1 MNNEEKIIALLEQ
14 VQGEMADMKAY
25 MATKEDLTGLATK
38 EDLQLVRGDIGN
50 LYQNHEK
57 HMAIISEGLGH
68 LNERYAQLDS
78 VEQTVD
84 EHDHRIFALEQ
95 KVSNG

>member
-1 MNNEEKIIALLEQ
+1 MAL
-14 VQGEMADMKAY
+14 
-25 MATKEDLTGLATK
+25 TKEDLQAIGALMDTKLEPINKRLDGMATK
-38 EDLQLVRGDIGN
+38 EDLQLVRGDIAD

-57 HMAIISEGLGH
+57 HMALINEGLGH
-68 LNERYAQLDS
+68 LNERYDHLDK

-84 EHDHRIFALEQ
+84 KHDHRIFALEQ